1 MEILG
6 LLALALII
14 GALRGGRDIPESIRL
29 GCGCLV
35 GTVAVMTLVLLVV
48 VVVSAGR

>member
-6 LLALALII
+6 LLALLLII
-14 GALRGGRDIPESIRL
+14 GALRGGKDVPESIRL

-35 GTVAVMTLVLLVV
+35 GTTVFLVVLIVLLGAL
-48 VVVSAGR
+48 SR